1 MVNATHDEAFVDLE
15 IRIFPAQEQGYPVEI
30 TLGGEQ
36 EFPRGYVP
44 PELAEWTPGGDPVA
58 AGQQL
63 FELLFADPKL
73 REAWAEARGQASR
86 KLRVRLYIDIHAPE
100 LHTLPWELLHDGA
113 KMLSANVLTPFSRY
127 LPAAMPWGGLIQ
139 ERPIRVL
146 VAISNPNDLERY
158 RLAPL
163 DVALE
168 REILEDGLRQPEET
182 EAPEE
187 VKLEVTYLEPPITL
201 ARLETELRRGYHILH
216 YLGHG
221 AYSARRQQA
230 ALYLQDEAGNT
241 AVVPDDALIQMLAR
255 QELRPQ
261 LVFLAACQ
269 SAVRSTGDA
278 FRGLGPKLV
287 QIGMPAVVAMQDFL
301 EMQMARKLTSAFYQN
316 LLAHGIVDRAINEA
330 RSVLLSD
337 RLATNDIAVAVP
349 VIFLRLKSGQLWGD
363 EVDARGKPPGE
374 KPETFWEELI
384 LTIEEGRCI
393 PFIGPRVHGRWL
405 PTPSDV
411 AASWI
416 AKMPDYPFEDLTL
429 GRVAQYRT
437 NISNL
442 GATSTRNAYIETLTQ
457 EFISRLP
464 EELQEKAMAEPEEDD
479 EPSSGRRS
487 RRRRRSRSQQQTLLQ
502 RIEAVGWQNLAGD
515 DPNEFHSVLA
525 SLELPLYMTTNCD
538 PLMAAALKDWDKAPV
553 REVCRW
559 HSALDDLPSRFEDD
573 PNYEPSF
580 ESPMVYHLLGSD
592 EVPDSPVVTENDMMQ
607 FLINTAAEMDR
618 IPNYIRGALASNLLL
633 FVGYSLYDWEF
644 QVLMHGLI
652 KNLDRRRSF
661 KHVAVQLDIDDVGED
676 HVEAVQE
683 FLQQYFQDVNI
694 NVFWGTSKQFIAEL
708 REWWEADT

>member
-1 MVNATHDEAFVDLE
+1 MANATHDEAFVDLE
-15 IRIFPAQEQGYPVEI
+15 IRIFQAHEQGYPVEI

-44 PELAEWTPGGDPVA
+44 PELAEWTPGGDPA
-58 AGQQL
+58 ADGQQL
-63 FELLFADPKL
+63 FELLFADPQL
-73 REAWAEARGQASR
+73 REAWAEARGRASE

-139 ERPIRVL
+139 ERPIRIL
-146 VAISNPNDLERY
+146 VAISNPHDLERY

-168 REILEDGLRQPEET
+168 REILEDSLRQSEGAEE
-182 EAPEE
+182 PEE

-241 AVVPDDALIQMLAR
+241 AIVPDDALIQMLTR

-261 LVFLAACQ
+261 LIFLAACQ

-287 QIGMPAVVAMQDFL
+287 QIGMPAVVAMQDSL

-337 RLATNDIAVAVP
+337 RQATNDIAVAVP

-363 EVDARGKPPGE
+363 EVDARGEVLGARNPRI
-374 KPETFWEELI
+374 FWTGMMKMIQRGKCLPI
-384 LTIEEGRCI
+384 
-393 PFIGPRVHGRWL
+393 IGPRVHGRYL
-405 PTPSDV
+405 PQPSE
-411 AASWI
+411 I
-416 AKMPDYPFEDLTL
+416 ARRWSELHGYPFSNKDELA
-429 GRVAQYRT
+429 RVAQYMASHQGEDFPRYE
-437 NISNL
+437 L
-442 GATSTRNAYIETLTQ
+442 LETLKN
-457 EFISRLP
+457 EFRRRLP
-464 EELQEKAMAEPEEDD
+464 EELRPED
-479 EPSSGRRS
+479 EPD
-487 RRRRRSRSQQQTLLQ
+487 TLS
-502 RIEAVGWQNLAGD
+502 EMVDAVEWKSLVAD
-515 DPNEFHSVLA
+515 DPNAPHEVLA
-525 SLELPLYMTTNCD
+525 SLELPLYLTTNID
-538 PLMAAALKDWDKAPV
+538 NFMVEAIRANGKAPA
-553 REVCRW
+553 REICRW
-559 HSALDDLPSRFEDD
+559 NEYLDWLPSLFEDD
-573 PNYEPSF
+573 PDYEPTV
-580 ESPMVYHLLGSD
+580 EAPLVYHLFGSD
-592 EVPDSPVVTENDMMQ
+592 QEVDSLALTEDHYLDL
-607 FLINTAAEMDR
+607 LIRISAERDR
-618 IPNYIRGALASNLLL
+618 LPNYIRGALSNNSLM

-644 QVLMHGLI
+644 RVIMRGLVATM
-652 KNLDRRRSF
+652 DRRRRF
-661 KHVAVQLDIDDVGED
+661 KHVAVQLEFDDAGGAD
-676 HVEAVQE
+676 TNAVQT
-683 FLQQYFQDVNI
+683 FLQQYFQEADI
-694 NVFWGTSKQFIAEL
+694 NVFWGTAEQFIAEL
-708 REWWEADT
+708 REQWEAMRR